1 MRLREARLLP
11 RGASFPQGAMPA
23 VSPEAVP
30 AGSACGKFRAAG
42 NFAGACLPSVLRGNM
57 LAVPGLGA
65 MPEKWPRVPRGGG
78 LCGNAA
84 AFLLRAGTAV
94 GNIRAAGEK
103 PLHPACVPFCGRGE
117 GPAAKKGPA
126 CLRSLEGRESAC
138 PGRGG
143 ISAILGMM

>member
-1 MRLREARLLP
+1 
-11 RGASFPQGAMPA
+11 
-23 VSPEAVP
+23 
-30 AGSACGKFRAAG
+30 
-42 NFAGACLPSVLRGNM
+42 M

-103 PLHPACVPFCGRGE
+103 PLHPACVPFCGKGE
-117 GPAAKKGPA
+117 GPAAKKAPHVCGALKAGKAPA
-126 CLRSLEGRESAC
+126 REGAAFQPFSV
-138 PGRGG
+138 
-143 ISAILGMM
+143 